1 MTAAMR
7 LSAHSRSP
15 EAALSAIRE
24 FDGPLLIDLDETLYL
39 RNSTEDFIDC
49 ACPGIVAIVLLRL
62 VDLLQPWRW
71 TGGPATR
78 DFWRVRTI
86 GLLLPWT
93 RWRWLRRARQLA
105 ADHAN
110 RPLIEALG
118 TRDASAVIV
127 ITNGFGPIVG
137 ALVSALDLPVHRVIA
152 AGMSSARDRRIGKLR
167 MAREQLGER
176 VIGESLVLSDSL
188 DDLPLLDACRRPLL
202 TIWPGACFRAALAR
216 TYLPGQYLSQVKR
229 PGERYIIRGILKED
243 FAFWVLASVGLAT
256 LPVLHMLGLG
266 LLLLSFWAIY
276 ELGYVDNDR
285 VGARYESDPKLS
297 MAFHVAPVAT
307 PAVRPWIW
315 AIGSAALAIV
325 LLRWPQPPHVAD
337 LVAWTGLLVLLH
349 QWFRFYNRL
358 DKQTRIWPFAGLQL
372 ARTASFAIL
381 VPVSPVG
388 AMALGAHVLARWTP
402 YLVYRV
408 TGRDWPDIRL
418 PLVRL
423 MFFVILTG
431 LLVPAM
437 GIAPLLDWTAAALLG
452 WNLLRARRDLL
463 SMVSAARRIDRRPA

>member
-7 LSAHSRSP
+7 LTAHTRSP
-15 EAALSAIRE
+15 KAALSAIRD

-49 ACPGIVAIVLLRL
+49 ACPGIVAIVLLRVL
-62 VDLLQPWRW
+62 DLLQPWRW
-71 TGGPATR
+71 TGGVATR
-78 DFWRVRTI
+78 DYWRVRTI
-86 GLLLPWT
+86 ALLLPWT
-93 RWRWLRRARQLA
+93 RWRWLRRARHLA
-105 ADHAN
+105 AEHGN
-110 RPLIEALG
+110 RPLIDALSAHD
-118 TRDASAVIV
+118 RSAVII
-127 ITNGFGPIVG
+127 ITNGFAPIVG
-137 ALVSALDLPVHRVIA
+137 ALVSALELPAHRVIA
-152 AGMSSARDRRIGKLR
+152 AGLSSARDRRIGKLR
-167 MAREQLGER
+167 MAQEKLGDR
-176 VIGESLVLSDSL
+176 TIADSLVLSDSL

-202 TIWPGACFRAALAR
+202 TIWPDACFRAALAR

-243 FAFWVLASVGLAT
+243 FAFWVLASVGLAAM
-256 LPVLHMLGLG
+256 PVLHVLGLG

-285 VGARYESDPKLS
+285 IGARYESDPKLS
-297 MAFHVAPVAT
+297 AAFHAAPVAT

-315 AIGSAALAIV
+315 AIGSAALAII
-325 LLRWPQPPHVAD
+325 LLRWPEPPHMAD
-337 LVAWTGLLVLLH
+337 LAVWAGLLVLLH

-372 ARTASFAIL
+372 ARTAAFAIL
-381 VPVSPVG
+381 VPITAVG
-388 AMALGAHVLARWTP
+388 AMALGAHVLARWAP

-408 TGRDWPDIRL
+408 TGRDWPDTRL

-423 MFFVILTG
+423 MFFMILT
-431 LLVPAM
+431 LLLLPSLGVM
-437 GIAPLLDWTAAALLG
+437 PLLEWTAVALLG
-452 WNLLRARRDLL
+452 WNLLRARKDLL